1 MKAHG
6 MRKSSPIP
14 PVDQAGATPP
24 PIFQSI
30 ETFAARLEVTPRFV
44 HALARRP
51 EDPLPTVKL
60 GGRRL
65 VPVRE
70 GEAWASSQGRK
81 AS

>member
-1 MKAHG
+1 

-14 PVDQAGATPP
+14 TMEPSGPTPP

-44 HALARRP
+44 HTLARRP
-51 EDPLPTVKL
+51 EDPLPTIKL

-65 VPVRE
+65 VPVLE